1 MLILCFSWSKYIYL
15 AVISEQ
21 VCKITNKFS
30 NGKERIELF
39 SCLKIFSLQNIWGFW
54 NISAKKNWGFW
65 NISTKKIWGFWNNCL
80 ILHPEQA
87 LIYLI

>member
-30 NGKERIELF
+30 NGKRFENF
-39 SCLKIFSLQNIWGFW
+39 SSAPTHQHHESDVVSHSL
-54 NISAKKNWGFW
+54 AKAITLCGESYQ
-65 NISTKKIWGFWNNCL
+65 IT
-80 ILHPEQA
+80 Q
-87 LIYLI
+87 